1 MRETFTVP
9 KIAPIRRASSAIE
22 ADRWPFSPK
31 ARRLKELLAKIDPSP
46 ELRVAADAAARTRVS
61 WCGFADA
68 G

>member
-1 MRETFTVP
+1 MNMDLTDQD
-9 KIAPIRRASSAIE
+9 RADLARFLRDIK

-31 ARRLKELLAKIDPSP
+31 VRRLRELLAKIDPSP